1 MTTTSYL
8 IAWCIY
14 LAAAW
19 GVCAIVWKL
28 SAGWNNILLTHLARY
43 LLVVLVLTPY
53 FSDPAQNKLAP
64 ALLIILFEG
73 VFGDTTIA
81 GKALVPLLLL
91 MVAAILLAFL
101 KSARSPKSSA
111 P

>member
-14 LAAAW
+14 LAATW
-19 GVCAIVWKL
+19 GICRIGWKL
-28 SAGWNNILLTHLARY
+28 SAGWNNALIVNLTRY
-43 LLVVLVLTPY
+43 LVVVLLLTPY
-53 FSDPAQNKLAP
+53 FSDPTQNKLAP

-81 GKALVPLLLL
+81 AKAFVPLLLL
-91 MVAAILLAFL
+91 MIAAILLAFL
-101 KSARSPKSSA
+101 KSARTPKSPA
-111 P
+111 A